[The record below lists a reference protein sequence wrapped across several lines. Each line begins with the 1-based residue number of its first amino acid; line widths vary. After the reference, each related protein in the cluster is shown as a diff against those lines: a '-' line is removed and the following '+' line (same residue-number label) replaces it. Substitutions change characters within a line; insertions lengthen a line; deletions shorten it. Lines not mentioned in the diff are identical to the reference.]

1 MTNKTCVKSAIISQL
16 SSTTLQISALS
27 NINWT
32 ASAFIIAALL
42 LSILATML
50 SCIQQQVL
58 GTLNEAGGVRMWL
71 SNGAVSRSPSKNR
84 GRGLSANRDKLQTS
98 VASLLLLRLPNALL
112 LWGVACFLVG
122 FGLFLGFAWRQNLDN
137 TPSRDSNF
145 AVMIMYIVVGCV
157 SFLGAAGV
165 VKWKM
170 GEVGEAE
177 KVVGKDIE
185 EGDDEEDEDES
196 RRPNDD
202 RGSEGE
208 DDGLLAKIRKNGGH
222 ASTEEVERHQRIAK
236 ALEDAAR
243 AHRELAKLMNDA
255 VREHR

>member
-1 MTNKTCVKSAIISQL
+1 
-16 SSTTLQISALS
+16 
-27 NINWT
+27 
-32 ASAFIIAALL
+32 
-42 LSILATML
+42 ML

-71 SNGAVSRSPSKNR
+71 SNGAVSRSPSNNK
-84 GRGLSANRDKLQTS
+84 GQGLSANREKLQTS

-122 FGLFLGFAWRQNLDN
+122 FGLFLGFAWRQDLDN
-137 TPSRDSNF
+137 TPSRDSNL
-145 AVMIMYIVVGCV
+145 AVMIMYITVGSV

-196 RRPNDD
+196 IRQNDD
-202 RGSEGE
+202 RDSEGE
-208 DDGLLAKIRKNGGH
+208 GDSLLAKSRRNGGYP
-222 ASTEEVERHQRIAK
+222 SMEEADHHRRIAK

-243 AHRELAKLMNDA
+243 AHRELARLMSDA
-255 VREHR
+255 VPERR